1 MSKTVLVT
9 GGAGF
14 IGSHTV
20 DALIENGYK
29 VRVYDNLNPQVHGE
43 TSEKPGY
50 LHPDAE
56 FIKGD
61 VRNRAGLYRAIKNV
75 DLIIHDAAEVGVGQ
89 SMYSIDQ
96 YISTNVQGTGML
108 WDILISEKHMVKKV
122 LVASSMSLY
131 GEGCY
136 QCEEHGKISP
146 KPRPE
151 NQLSDGQWE
160 MLCPE
165 CSLQVT
171 PIPTHEEKELDVT
184 SVYAQTKKDQEVYSL
199 MIGRAH
205 KIPTVACRYFNCYGP
220 RQSLNNP
227 YTGAAAIFC
236 SAIKNDNPPLIY
248 EDGNQRRDFIHV
260 KDLVRGK
267 LLLLNRPEADY
278 GIFNIGTG
286 KPTSII
292 ELAETL
298 IELCGKAFNP
308 DVIYKFRNGD
318 IRNCYADITKISKLG
333 FQPLFSLKEGL
344 KDLMHWSDGQEAISK
359 VKDAHQQ
366 LVEKGLVLETQP
378 VSSK

>member
-1 MSKTVLVT
+1 MSKRVLVT

-20 DALIENGYK
+20 DALIEGGYK
-29 VRVYDNLNPQVHGE
+29 VRVYDNLLPQVHGE
-43 TSEKPGY
+43 GAEKPEY

-56 FIKGD
+56 FIRGD
-61 VRNRAGLYRAIKNV
+61 VRNRVQLYQAIKDV

-96 YISTNVQGTGML
+96 YISTNVQGTGVL
-108 WDILISEKHMVKKV
+108 WDILVNEKHSVEKV

-151 NQLSDGQWE
+151 SQLAEGQWE

-165 CSLQVT
+165 CSSPVT
-171 PIPTHEEKELDVT
+171 PIPTNEEKELDVT
-184 SVYAQTKKDQEVYSL
+184 SVYAQSKKDQEVYSL

-260 KDLVRGK
+260 KDLVQGK
-267 LLLLNRPEADY
+267 LLLLNKPEADY

-286 KPTSII
+286 KPSSIL

-298 IELCGKAFNP
+298 VELCGKSFSP

-318 IRNCYADITKISKLG
+318 IRDCYADISKISALG
-333 FQPLFSLKEGL
+333 FQPQLSLKEGL
-344 KDLMHWSDGQEAISK
+344 KDLITWSDGQEAVSK
-359 VKDAHQQ
+359 VKEAHQQ
-366 LVEKGLVLETQP
+366 LVEKGLVLESQP
-378 VSSK
+378 VPSK

>member
-1 MSKTVLVT
+1 
-9 GGAGF
+9 
-14 IGSHTV
+14 
-20 DALIENGYK
+20 
-29 VRVYDNLNPQVHGE
+29 
-43 TSEKPGY
+43 
-50 LHPDAE
+50 
-56 FIKGD
+56 
-61 VRNRAGLYRAIKNV
+61 
-75 DLIIHDAAEVGVGQ
+75 
-89 SMYSIDQ
+89 
-96 YISTNVQGTGML
+96 
-108 WDILISEKHMVKKV
+108 
-122 LVASSMSLY
+122 
-131 GEGCY
+131 
-136 QCEEHGKISP
+136 
-146 KPRPE
+146 
-151 NQLSDGQWE
+151 
-160 MLCPE
+160 
-165 CSLQVT
+165 
-171 PIPTHEEKELDVT
+171 
-184 SVYAQTKKDQEVYSL
+184 

-260 KDLVRGK
+260 KDLVKGK

-286 KPTSII
+286 KPTSIL

-298 IELCGKAFNP
+298 IELCGKSFGP
-308 DVIYKFRNGD
+308 DIIYKFRNGD
-318 IRNCYADITKISKLG
+318 IRDCYADITKISKLG

>member
-1 MSKTVLVT
+1 MVT

-20 DALIENGYK
+20 DALIEDGYK

-43 TSEKPGY
+43 ISEKPAY
-50 LHPDAE
+50 LHSHAE

-61 VRNRAGLYRAIKNV
+61 VRDRAHLYQAIKNV

-96 YISTNVQGTGML
+96 YISTNVQGTGVL
-108 WDILISEKHMVKKV
+108 WDILVNEQHSVEKV

-136 QCEEHGKISP
+136 QCEEHGKIEP

-151 NQLSDGQWE
+151 NQLSEGQWE

-165 CSLQVT
+165 CSLRVN
-171 PIPTHEEKELDVT
+171 PLPTHEEKELDVT
-184 SVYAQTKKDQEVYSL
+184 SVYAQSKKDQEVYSL
-199 MIGRAH
+199 MIGHAH

-267 LLLLNRPEADY
+267 LLLLNKPEADY

-286 KPTSII
+286 KPTSIL

-298 IELCGKAFNP
+298 IELCGKSFGP

-318 IRNCYADITKISKLG
+318 IRDCYADITKISELG
-333 FQPLFSLKEGL
+333 FRPLFSLKEGL
-344 KDLMHWSDGQEAISK
+344 KDLINWSDGQETISK
-359 VKDAHQQ
+359 VEDAHRQ

-378 VSSK
+378 VPSK